1 MQIVLVILA
10 VLFIIPVLAGWFLSR
25 KIEVVESRV
34 INAIPNKVFDTI
46 KDLHTWQEWSA
57 WSTHND
63 DSLEVSFGSRT
74 SGKNA
79 SMEWKGRKLG
89 EGELRIDSLKSN
101 REVHLESGFH
111 KGRFRV
117 THHIA
122 THPNGT
128 ETLVVWK
135 ATVTTKWSSVAR
147 LLGRLFMRRLRRDMS
162 ISLQLLDQVCR

>member
-34 INAIPNKVFDTI
+34 VNATPDRVFDALI
-46 KDLHTWQEWSA
+46 DLRTWQEWSA

-63 DSLEVSFGSRT
+63 DSLQVNYGPRSA
-74 SGKNA
+74 GKDA

-89 EGELRIDSLKSN
+89 EGELRIESLKSN
-101 REVHLESGFH
+101 REVHIESGFH
-111 KGRFRV
+111 KGRFKV
-117 THHIA
+117 SHHIA

-147 LLGRLFMRRLRRDMS
+147 LLGRLFMRRLRRDIS